1 MNITHAIEENVS
13 GDMLEA
19 IFRRQNELMIKY
31 HDIEL
36 RSGLMQTEDCP
47 VNLDD
52 KRGQARIKDYSW
64 RVTEE
69 LGEALDARMQ
79 DDLPHFKEELIDG
92 LHFLTELSILS
103 GIGVDNILKNGV
115 DYWEEVDYWD
125 KREENNRTS
134 GVLWNS
140 IVKKAY
146 DLDSLKGLI
155 YLAGYLYDE
164 FNIEERISDF
174 IMHIGMTCNCLKN
187 KPWKQSNMITD
198 KEAFYKSLGATWIS
212 YTSIL
217 MVTMDAEEICDT
229 YLRKSQVNKFRQR
242 SNY

>member
-19 IFRRQNELMIKY
+19 IFVRQNELLIKY

-52 KRGQARIKDYSW
+52 KRGQARIKDYCW

-92 LHFLTELSILS
+92 LHFLTELSIIS
-103 GIGVDNILKNGV
+103 GINNIIKNGV
-115 DYWEEVDYWD
+115 DYWEE
-125 KREENNRTS
+125 KEGNNWAH
-134 GVLWNS
+134 GVLWDS
-140 IVKKAY
+140 VVVEAY
-146 DLDSLKGLI
+146 DLDKLKGLVH
-155 YLAGYLYDE
+155 LAGYLYDD
-164 FNIEERISDF
+164 FDLEERVSSF

-212 YTSIL
+212 YISIL
-217 MVTMDAEEICDT
+217 MFLMDAEEICDI